1 MKANPLFLFAFGDW
15 TTTKKNLGRYV
26 NYLLVIFPQAV
37 QEKIY
42 YILFLN
48 IHLDTSKK
56 K

>member
-15 TTTKKNLGRYV
+15 TDMGRYV
-26 NYLLVIFPQAV
+26 NYLLVISPQAV